1 MERDYKTDF
10 DLLIDAA
17 IQIGNMM
24 QGVKVEKSPVQFHL
38 AEGLGKKII
47 NHTLSARNLIQG
59 YQLNL
64 LGSRYEPKV
73 DIASIAVLTRA
84 AMETYL
90 TLNHVF
96 VAKECEKTR
105 ELRFKSWDLAGYI
118 ERADF
123 TAKDPEHIKLKEKE
137 VERANHRIQELE
149 ELEAYQELNSKKK
162 NQIIR
167 GNWRAGASW
176 YDLAIESGFNS
187 NYFSQ
192 QYKYLCSYAHSGRLS
207 VIQIQQN
214 ETLKKQQDMAEPF
227 MGTLMM
233 ILAKNM
239 IDYIKIFPNL
249 EPVKQNKNLYPIIFL
264 WKEIAER
271 MDPNEEY

>member
-1 MERDYKTDF
+1 MDINYKADF
-10 DLLIDAA
+10 DILIDAA
-17 IQIGNMM
+17 IQIGKMM

-38 AEGLGKKII
+38 AEGLGKKIV
-47 NHTLSARNLIQG
+47 NHTLSARHLIQG
-59 YQLNL
+59 YQLKL
-64 LGSRYEPKV
+64 LSSNYEPKI

-96 VAKECEKTR
+96 VAKECDTTR
-105 ELRFKSWDLAGYI
+105 ELRFLSWDLAGYI

-137 VERANHRIQELE
+137 VKEANRRILELE
-149 ELEAYQELNSKKK
+149 KLVAYQELNSKKK
-162 NQIIR
+162 KQIIR
-167 GNWRAGASW
+167 GNWRANASW
-176 YDLAIESGFNS
+176 HDLAIESGFNS
-187 NYFSQ
+187 DYFSQ

-207 VIQIQQN
+207 VIQVQQN
-214 ETLKKQQDMAEPF
+214 DTFKIQQDMADSF

-249 EPVKQNKNLYPIIFL
+249 ELVKQNRDLYSIIFL

-271 MDPNEEY
+271 IDPNKKD